1 MKNYTPHSVVIG
13 LFLALQGAAYGALV
27 WESTD
32 ADLHPSL
39 SDKKAVAHFKYKNTG
54 DKPVKI
60 TSVHPSC
67 GCTTAALAKDV
78 VGPNESGEIT
88 ATFNIGDRSGV
99 QTKTITVQTDDR
111 PAKPTILKLKATIPQ
126 LLQISPAFVYWS
138 AGDVLRPENDNGHC
152 GPGFSGYQAHG
163 HLDRQVH
170 RHGSRTRAGG
180 ENFSHHRYAEESGRP
195 INAALKIEP
204 DFPKE
209 APKSF
214 TRTCASTAGP
224 NCRRNSTCAAS
235 LFGRSCS
242 SSALLFSRR
251 SARRFTIGTLSPGS
265 SRQLIPPVSV
275 AQAKVGARR
284 FSGSMPGT
292 RNSSPRPCARR
303 VALGGRRMECAPA
316 RGSRGLVAR
325 AKTGRVL
332 QPGELQ
338 CQPRRG
344 GTTTA

>member
-1 MKNYTPHSVVIG
+1 MKNYTLSVVIG

-39 SDKKAVAHFKYKNTG
+39 SDKEAVAHFKYKNTG

-88 ATFNIGDRSGV
+88 ATFKIGDRSGV
-99 QTKTITVQTDDR
+99 QTKTITVQTDDQ
-111 PAKPTILKLKATIPQ
+111 PEKSTVLKLKATIPQ

-138 AGDVLRPENDNGHC
+138 AGDALDPKTITVTVGQDFPVTKLTVTSTDKSIATEVAP
-152 GPGFSGYQAHG
+152 GPQE
-163 HLDRQVH
+163 
-170 RHGSRTRAGG
+170 RTFRIIVTPT
-180 ENFSHHRYAEESGRP
+180 ESGRP

-214 TRTCASTAGP
+214 YA
-224 NCRRNSTCAAS
+224 N
-235 LFGRSCS
+235 L
-242 SSALLFSRR
+242 
-251 SARRFTIGTLSPGS
+251 
-265 SRQLIPPVSV
+265 
-275 AQAKVGARR
+275 
-284 FSGSMPGT
+284 
-292 RNSSPRPCARR
+292 R
-303 VALGGRRMECAPA
+303 VD
-316 RGSRGLVAR
+316 SR
-325 AKTGRVL
+325 AK
-332 QPGELQ
+332 P
-338 CQPRRG
+338 
-344 GTTTA
+344 AAAK